1 MKYLVKQK
9 EFSIFVIVVLLS
21 VVLSFLSPVFL
32 TVENFID
39 VVEGNVV
46 MAVLAIGMTL
56 IIITSDIDVSV
67 AAITSAVAVIIGN
80 LFMYLPDSW
89 IAVAI
94 VFLAAPII
102 GMLIGSVNGV
112 LVAYIKIPAIVV
124 TLGTINIINGL
135 VLYFTN
141 GKYINSTNFPEAFLT
156 FASYK
161 IAGIPILIYIL
172 AMVIFISWYIM
183 KYTLIG
189 RSVYAIGGNSQ
200 SAVRVGID
208 FKKVKIFVFAYMGFL
223 CGIAAI
229 AQTTYTKAVDPNGL
243 LGMELMVIAAV
254 VLGGTNIQGGRGS
267 IFGTLLCVLLL
278 AIMQNGMILAH
289 IDTFWQNVVTGA
301 IIVIAVSY
309 DQISYRRSQEK
320 IAKIEVV

>member
-1 MKYLVKQK
+1 MKNFVKQK
-9 EFSIFVIVVLLS
+9 EFSILAIVVLLCAALAF
-21 VVLSFLSPVFL
+21 VSPVFL
-32 TVENFID
+32 TIENFID
-39 VVEGNVV
+39 VIEGNVV

-67 AAITSAVAVIIGN
+67 AAITTAVAVIIGT
-80 LFMYLPDSW
+80 LFTHLPDSW
-89 IAVAI
+89 LSVVII
-94 VFLAAPII
+94 FLAAPIAGI
-102 GMLIGSVNGV
+102 LIGSINGL
-112 LVAYIKIPAIVV
+112 LVAHIKIPAIVV

-141 GKYINSTNFPEAFLT
+141 GNYMNSTNFPKAFLT
-156 FASYK
+156 FANFK
-161 IAGIPILIYIL
+161 LLGIPILLYLLGVVTLIT
-172 AMVIFISWYIM
+172 WYIM

-189 RSVYAIGGNSQ
+189 RSVFAIGGNSQ

-208 FKKVKIFVFAYMGFL
+208 YKKVKMFVFAYMGFL

-229 AQTTYTKAVDPNGL
+229 AQTSYTKSVDPNGL
-243 LGMELMVIAAV
+243 LGLELMVIAAV

-267 IFGTLLCVLLL
+267 IFGTLLGVLLL

-309 DQISYRRSQEK
+309 DHISYKRNQEK
-320 IAKIEVV
+320 LAKIEVV